1 LHFRRREL
9 FRTDQFI
16 EFGEPIELSDEMIP
30 SEMVDAVRQGG
41 WTEPPEA
48 SVHRIRDQLQE
59 RLPTMTPNSSS
70 WEEHRALHLMAHAQ
84 ARGNGKRLKSWQDE
98 VLAAR
103 AIRDT
108 WPGRQAV
115 LPPQPLEGERFER
128 ASEAA
133 ELLESHGLD
142 GRALGPQGRV
152 LRKANWKRLPSAL
165 LSVLFFIALLPFALT
180 SLGFQ
185 VALGRLLG
193 DSTDEGLDARTS
205 YQFLAAFFGSLL
217 IWPVVAG
224 FWTILTWFYREWI
237 ACTFGWNVSWLELG
251 GYSPASGLLVV
262 YFLCFPVFWMSGKS
276 FAAAWDAW
284 VDTRNAWVRMR
295 FSSEEKARLGRLLD
309 ELAS

>member
-1 LHFRRREL
+1 
-9 FRTDQFI
+9 
-16 EFGEPIELSDEMIP
+16 
-30 SEMVDAVRQGG
+30 
-41 WTEPPEA
+41 
-48 SVHRIRDQLQE
+48 
-59 RLPTMTPNSSS
+59 
-70 WEEHRALHLMAHAQ
+70 MAHVQ
-84 ARGNGKRLKSWQDE
+84 AREGWARLTSWQDE

-103 AIRDT
+103 EIRDA
-108 WPGRQAV
+108 WPGREAT
-115 LPPQPLEGERFER
+115 LPPKPLAGERFEQ

-133 ELLESHGLD
+133 ELLEKHGLD

-152 LRKANWKRLPSAL
+152 LRKANWGRLPSAL
-165 LSVLFFIALLPFALT
+165 LSVLFFIALFPFALT

-185 VALGRLLG
+185 VALGRILG

-224 FWTILTWFYREWI
+224 FWTTLTWFFREWI
-237 ACTFGWNVSWLELG
+237 ATTLGWGTSWLELG
-251 GYSPASGLLVV
+251 GNSPLSGLAVV
-262 YFLCFPVFWMSGKS
+262 YFLCFPVFWLSGKS

-295 FSSEEKARLGRLLD
+295 VSAAEKARLERLFE

>member
-1 LHFRRREL
+1 
-9 FRTDQFI
+9 
-16 EFGEPIELSDEMIP
+16 
-30 SEMVDAVRQGG
+30 
-41 WTEPPEA
+41 
-48 SVHRIRDQLQE
+48 
-59 RLPTMTPNSSS
+59 
-70 WEEHRALHLMAHAQ
+70 MAHAR